1 MGWSAHLRASGGG
14 PTRARSDADYPESM
28 ATDGQYPE
36 YWEADVV
43 LRDGGTG
50 HLRPISPLDADAVQ
64 AFHVRQS
71 QNSIYL
77 RFFTYKAKLSAKEL
91 KRFTEVDHRDRV
103 AFVIT
108 RGADIIGIGRYDR
121 LDDPH
126 EAEVAFNVSDHHQ
139 GRGVGSILL
148 EHLAAA
154 ARENGIRRFSAEV
167 LPENRKMITVFAEA
181 GYEVERHFDD
191 GVVMLSFDIDPTRR
205 SQAVM
210 EAREHRAEARSMKE
224 LLTPSSV
231 AVIGASREW
240 GTVGYALLEHL
251 TDGGF
256 TGRVYAVNP
265 EAFELHGMISHASLA
280 EVPEPV
286 DLAVVAV
293 PHDQVDAVV
302 DDCARAG
309 VKGLLVATAGY
320 ADDGDDGL
328 ARQRALVHKARA
340 HGMRVV
346 GPASLGLVN
355 TDPAVRL
362 NASMAP
368 DLPRRGALSLFS
380 QSAGLGVLLYASAHR
395 RGLGVSSVISAGN
408 RADVSGND
416 AMQFWEDD
424 AGTRA
429 VGLYFESIGNPRK
442 FSRIARRLART
453 KPVIVAKSDVTGL
466 QLPPG
471 HAVRTTE
478 APPGALDSMLRQSG
492 VMRVE
497 TTEQLMDIAQI
508 VASQPLPQGTG
519 VAVFSNSS
527 ALGKVVAD
535 GVASQGMTVARLE
548 TGLQLDTG
556 QSVALP
562 ALAAAVGDALGEE
575 SVHAAVVTTLPARG
589 LTAEAIAACLQE
601 CAERAGKPVVASFT
615 GILDVRLQLDGLVSA
630 PTLSRAHAQHP
641 GQDAEQDGVDT
652 VQGPLDAGAPAAPAG
667 AGTAERETA
676 AVLPLQ
682 RGLPC
687 FPSPGAALAALGAV
701 VRYAQW
707 RARDHGEFLD
717 PDGVDADEAS
727 RILAEI
733 RTRVADIEL
742 TRLTPDECTALM
754 GAYGI
759 RLLPS
764 ARFSSAD
771 DAVVQ
776 AGRLGWPVALK
787 TMDEHL
793 RHRLDLGG
801 VRLNIDDAESLR
813 RNITRM
819 EKVLAPFGSFGMEVQ
834 SMAPSGQACSIRAIE
849 DPLLGPVLSF
859 GLAGDSVNLLDDWA
873 HAVPPLSTGDIADL
887 VRAPRASRKL
897 FGYQGLPPADVAA
910 VEDLVARVALLKD
923 HHPEIARLEFNPVLV
938 ASSGLTVLSAVIDV
952 GNPQRRTDS
961 ARRAMRD

>member
-1 MGWSAHLRASGGG
+1 MV
-14 PTRARSDADYPESM
+14 TE
-28 ATDGQYPE
+28 GQYPE
-36 YWEADVV
+36 YWEADVI
-43 LRDGGTG
+43 LRDGGTA
-50 HLRPISPLDADAVQ
+50 HLRPISPSDADAVQ

-71 QNSIYL
+71 QASIYL
-77 RFFTYKAKLSAKEL
+77 RFFTYKAKLSSREL
-91 KRFTEVDHRDRV
+91 TRFTQVDHRDRV

-108 RGADIIGIGRYDR
+108 RGQDIIGIGRYDR
-121 LDDPH
+121 LDDPL

-148 EHLAAA
+148 EHLAVA

-181 GYEVERHFDD
+181 GYEVKRHFDD
-191 GVVMLSFDIDPTRR
+191 GVVMLSFDIDPTRK

-210 EAREHRAEARSMKE
+210 EAREHRAEARSMAE
-224 LLTPSSV
+224 LLTPQSV

-240 GTVGYALLEHL
+240 GSVGSALLEHL

-265 EAFELHGMISHASLA
+265 EAFELGGMISHASLD

-286 DLAVVAV
+286 DLAVIAV
-293 PHDQVDAVV
+293 PQDQMDAVV
-302 DDCARAG
+302 DECARAG
-309 VKGLLVATAGY
+309 VKGLLVVTAGY
-320 ADDGDDGL
+320 TDDDGEGL
-328 ARQRALVHKARA
+328 TRQRALVHRARA

-355 TDPAVRL
+355 THPDVRL

-368 DLPRRGALSLFS
+368 VLPERGVLSLFS

-424 AGTRA
+424 PTTRA

-453 KPVIVAKSDVTGL
+453 KPMIVAKSDVTGL

-471 HAVRTTE
+471 HAVRTTQ
-478 APPGALDSMLRQSG
+478 APAGALDAMLRQAG

-508 VASQPLPQGTG
+508 VTSQPLPGGPG
-519 VAVFSNSS
+519 VAVISNSS

-535 GVASQGMTVARLE
+535 GVVAQGMTVAHRRVDLA
-548 TGLQLDTG
+548 LDTG
-556 QSVALP
+556 LSVALP
-562 ALAAAVGDALGEE
+562 ALTAAVTDALADPA
-575 SVHAAVVTTLPARG
+575 VHAAIVTTLPARG
-589 LTAEAIAACLQE
+589 LTADAVAACLQR
-601 CAERAGKPVVASFT
+601 CAEVAGKPLVASFT
-615 GILDVRLQLDGLVSA
+615 GILDQRLQLDGLVGTPGGGAGTS
-630 PTLSRAHAQHP
+630 PGREPDGPGSPLRADPGAGEIHAAARP
-641 GQDAEQDGVDT
+641 D
-652 VQGPLDAGAPAAPAG
+652 PGAPATPGEAPEDADP
-667 AGTAERETA
+667 AV
-676 AVLPLQ
+676 VLPLQ

-687 FPSPGAALAALGAV
+687 FPSPGAALTALGAV
-701 VRYAQW
+701 VRYARW
-707 RARDHGEFLD
+707 RARDHGDFTE
-717 PDGVDADEAS
+717 PAGVDTDRALTV
-727 RILAEI
+727 LAGVRE
-733 RTRVADIEL
+733 RVTDVEL
-742 TRLTPDECTALM
+742 TRLTPGECAALM
-754 GAYGI
+754 AAYGMC
-759 RLLPS
+759 LLPS
-764 ARFSSAD
+764 VGFTSVEE
-771 DAVVQ
+771 AVER
-776 AGRLGWPVALK
+776 AEELGWPVALK

-801 VRLNIDDAESLR
+801 VRLSIEGPDSLR
-813 RNITRM
+813 RNIAQM
-819 EKVLAPFGSFGMEVQ
+819 ERVLAPFGRFGMEVQ
-834 SMAPSGQACSIRAIE
+834 PMAPSGQACTLRAIE
-849 DPLLGPVLSF
+849 DPLMGPVVSF
-859 GLAGDSVNLLDDWA
+859 GLAGDAVNLLEDWA
-873 HAVPPLSTGDIADL
+873 HAVPPLSSGDIADL
-887 VRAPRASRKL
+887 VRAPGAARKL

-910 VEDLVARVALLKD
+910 IEDLVSRVALLKD
-923 HHPEIARLEFNPVLV
+923 NHPEIARLEFNPILV
-938 ASSGLTVLSAVIDV
+938 ATSGLTILGAVIDV